1 MKGKAW
7 TRLLT
12 PTAPALNP
20 GVSSLANFNIK
31 VVVMKVG
38 DLGHLK
44 ISKAK
49 YQPWSPLSLIN
60 FQSNATEA
68 THPKHPKTYFL
79 NKKNEICRLVAVYK
93 TSTPLKLLQFSCLQ
107 IGHYN
112 VVMKKCHYPQ
122 RQPFSGQGSIP
133 QYHWIPTWQIPM
145 RPNFHWP
152 HCPQGG
158 SAHVLSGALGLVY
171 KWMCFWNGNVSKRLI
186 CQANSWCL
194 VGAMAPS
201 STKLLEGIQ
210 DIGSL
215 GQVVAPS
222 YPWTST
228 QRWE

>member
-38 DLGHLK
+38 DFGQSHLTHPGHPGHLSLWS
-44 ISKAK
+44 IFSPIPLR
-49 YQPWSPLSLIN
+49 QPTLNRP
-60 FQSNATEA
+60 
-68 THPKHPKTYFL
+68 FL
-79 NKKNEICRLVAVYK
+79 TKKNEICRLVAVYLEKK
-93 TSTPLKLLQFSCLQ
+93 TFLPQFSCLQ
-107 IGHYN
+107 IGYYN